1 LGGTCDADHLSPAHF
16 LGRNRFPMSPS
27 TSQSAT
33 NKKSSFSTV
42 EMLIQAHNLTDLYP
56 AIQTVIRLAP
66 VANLTDELA
75 ELGLDLKMVTMLT
88 AAIKLDQD
96 E

>member
-1 LGGTCDADHLSPAHF
+1 
-16 LGRNRFPMSPS
+16 MSPS
-27 TSQSAT
+27 TSQSAAD
-33 NKKSSFSTV
+33 KKSSFSTV
-42 EMLIQAHNLTDLYP
+42 EILIQAHNLTDLYP

-66 VANLTDELA
+66 VGDLTDELA
-75 ELGLDLKMVTMLT
+75 ELGLDLKMATMLT